1 MNEIKNKFWL
11 AGHKFIPKMN
21 LKQSGFTYSAHGP
34 FTKNKE
40 RIKKS
45 NSEKVGGVNHPSRW
59 FFQKFIL

>member
-1 MNEIKNKFWL
+1 
-11 AGHKFIPKMN
+11 MN